1 MASIASILSRPD
13 GPSGVMDPGG
23 QVVPI
28 TVRVRADALPE
39 YTRYRDDGCDVH
51 PNCLTCPLPR
61 CRYDEPGGL
70 RALVNA
76 HRDREIVEMRLSGAG
91 VGELAGRFGLSR
103 RSVFRILSGPHTG
116 RLAAYRRA
124 NGNGNGNGKMY
135 SPGRHPPVGA
145 DSRARRDRC
154 ES

>member
-1 MASIASILSRPD
+1 MATIASILSR
-13 GPSGVMDPGG
+13 VMDI
-23 QVVPI
+23 PI

-39 YTRYRDDGCDVH
+39 FTRYRDDGCDIH
-51 PNCLTCPLPR
+51 PNCLTCPLAR

-103 RSVFRILSGPHTG
+103 RSVFRILSGP
-116 RLAAYRRA
+116 AYRRA
-124 NGNGNGNGKMY
+124 NGNGDGNGNGKMY
-135 SPGRHPPVGA
+135 SP

>member
-1 MASIASILSRPD
+1 MASIASILSR
-13 GPSGVMDPGG
+13 VMDPGG

-51 PNCLTCPLPR
+51 SHCLTCPLAR

-103 RSVFRILSGPHTG
+103 RSVFRILSG
-116 RLAAYRRA
+116 RAADA
-124 NGNGNGNGKMY
+124 NGNGPDGRSPDGRSRGRMY
-135 SPGRHPPVGA
+135 GPDA
-145 DSRARRDRC
+145 RARRDRC

>member
-1 MASIASILSRPD
+1 MATIASILSR
-13 GPSGVMDPGG
+13 VMDI
-23 QVVPI
+23 PI

-39 YTRYRDDGCDVH
+39 FTRYRDDGCDIH

-103 RSVFRILSGPHTG
+103 RSVFRILSGRP
-116 RLAAYRRA
+116 ADA
-124 NGNGNGNGKMY
+124 NGNGPDGRSPDGRSSGRMY
-135 SPGRHPPVGA
+135 GPDA
-145 DSRARRDRC
+145 RARRDRC

>member
-1 MASIASILSRPD
+1 MATIASILST
-13 GPSGVMDPGG
+13 VMDI
-23 QVVPI
+23 PI

-51 PNCLTCPLPR
+51 PHCLTCPLAR

-76 HRDREIVEMRLSGAG
+76 KRDREIVEMRLSGTG

-103 RSVFRILSGPHTG
+103 RSVFRILSGRP
-116 RLAAYRRA
+116 ADA
-124 NGNGNGNGKMY
+124 NGNGSGQTARMGRMY
-135 SPGRHPPVGA
+135 GPNA
-145 DSRARRDRC
+145 RARRDRC